1 MKSDSPEPGPAAHG
15 GETVLLR
22 HRAGILL
29 AGIVLSFGGLLI
41 RMIETATPW
50 QILLYRSGF
59 LALSLALYLAWR
71 ERERLVQYLAATS
84 GAAILGGFCIGGAM
98 IGFIWS
104 VTHTTVANTLFIL
117 AASPFVAAALGWIAL
132 RERVHARTWLTMV
145 VAALGIG
152 VMVYDGIGGGHI
164 TGLLAALGATF
175 GFAGLTVI
183 LRWKRHADLMA
194 AVLYGAI
201 FSSLVGA
208 VVTLPEG
215 FAVPLADVGWCVF
228 YGGPVMVLG
237 FILLIHGGRFVP
249 AAEVTLLSLS
259 EVALGPVWVW
269 LVVDER
275 PSGASLIGG
284 TLVLAAVAAQVLLGG
299 RRRHPPMPLD

>member
-1 MKSDSPEPGPAAHG
+1 MNAGPPEQGSAVEA
-15 GETVLLR
+15 GEAVLLR

-29 AGIVLSFGGLLI
+29 AGVVLSLGGLLI

-50 QILLYRSGF
+50 QILFYRSGI
-59 LALSLALYLAWR
+59 LALSLVLYLAWR
-71 ERERLVQYLAATS
+71 ERGGLLQYLVATG
-84 GAAILGGFCIGGAM
+84 GAGLLGGFCIGSAM

-117 AASPFVAAALGWIAL
+117 AASPFVAAALGWFTI
-132 RERVHARTWLTMV
+132 REHVHARTWLTMLA
-145 VAALGIG
+145 AALGIG
-152 VMVYDGIGGGHI
+152 IMVYDGIALGHLA
-164 TGLLAALGATF
+164 GLLAALGATF

-183 LRWKRHADLMA
+183 LRWKHDVDLIA

-201 FSSLVGA
+201 FSSFVGA
-208 VVTLPEG
+208 MVTLPEG
-215 FAVPLADVGWCVF
+215 FAVPLADLGWCVL

-237 FILLIHGGRFVP
+237 FVLLIHGGRFVP

-269 LVVDER
+269 LAVDER

-284 TLVLAAVAAQVLLGG
+284 ILVLAAVVAQVMLGG
-299 RRRHPPMPLD
+299 RPRRPPMPLD